1 MDIGDEGEYLA
12 SWINLS
18 LFVYTV
24 ASSLPLRRLVMVNFW
39 DLYIFIFDNFV
50 LGTST
55 FGEGFY
61 LYIVFGLLSFMS
73 FLIASAL
80 LVILSVYS

>member
-1 MDIGDEGEYLA
+1 
-12 SWINLS
+12 
-18 LFVYTV
+18 
-24 ASSLPLRRLVMVNFW
+24 MVNFW

-80 LVILSVYS
+80 LVILSVYSLLVLPGTSSLNTDKL